1 MHLRPA
7 MVTAI
12 LWSLAVA
19 IPLAMAGCVVT
30 LASGVEDGRS
40 PARTIAIVS
49 LLAALGLLT
58 FAGFRLRTRT
68 AQLRRLAQ
76 LALILVG
83 GHQVADGAL
92 LIAEGRTGTGVFW
105 IAVGSLWLAFW
116 ALTLRL
122 DTGPT
127 PREPGVRR

>member
-1 MHLRPA
+1 

-19 IPLAMAGCVVT
+19 VPLAMAGCVVA
-30 LASGVEDGRS
+30 LASGVEDGHS

-58 FAGFRLRTRT
+58 LAGFRLHTRT
-68 AQLRRLAQ
+68 AQLGRLAPQ
-76 LALILVG
+76 ALILVG
-83 GHQVADGAL
+83 GYHVADGAL
-92 LIAEGRTGTGVFW
+92 LNAEGRTGTGAFW
-105 IAVGSLWLAFW
+105 IVVGSLWVAFW

-122 DTGPT
+122 CTRPT

>member
-19 IPLAMAGCVVT
+19 IPLAMAGCVVA

-49 LLAALGLLT
+49 LPAALGLLSSR
-58 FAGFRLRTRT
+58 ASGS
-68 AQLRRLAQ
+68 APGRR
-76 LALILVG
+76 
-83 GHQVADGAL
+83 
-92 LIAEGRTGTGVFW
+92 
-105 IAVGSLWLAFW
+105 SW
-116 ALTLRL
+116 AAW
-122 DTGPT
+122 
-127 PREPGVRR
+127 PRRR

>member
-19 IPLAMAGCVVT
+19 NPLTMAGCVVA

-49 LLAALGLLT
+49 LPAALGLLSSR
-58 FAGFRLRTRT
+58 ASGS
-68 AQLRRLAQ
+68 APGRRSY
-76 LALILVG
+76 
-83 GHQVADGAL
+83 ADWPSW
-92 LIAEGRTGTGVFW
+92 R
-105 IAVGSLWLAFW
+105 
-116 ALTLRL
+116 
-122 DTGPT
+122 
-127 PREPGVRR
+127 